1 MKCLLWPFAIVG
13 TAGAAAFVGDKT
25 IGWRHSVQNHKQHNI
40 IISISSCSSN
50 TAWLYDPCQARCHPT
65 ALCMAGKKAVASE
78 PAYWIDVTDHVAIV
92 NDGDNRRIKFTIR
105 GNPKV
110 LVRHRTARGFMY
122 NPSKA
127 AQDLFRDCLLEALPQ
142 EHHPVIIDSG
152 DSDLDIPTVM
162 FPENQFLKLSLTF
175 RMKRPNNH
183 FIGSKPGTG
192 RLKPNAPR
200 KYYNNRSGDVDNLC
214 KFVMDSLNQV
224 LYADDRQV
232 VCLNAIKLLD
242 SDGDCKGSTDVEIST
257 LNDEDEN
264 NIIL

>member
-1 MKCLLWPFAIVG
+1 MKRLLWPFAVVG
-13 TAGAAAFVGDKT
+13 AAGAAAFVRDK
-25 IGWRHSVQNHKQHNI
+25 SQNFNQKQHDI
-40 IISISSCSSN
+40 ITSISSCSSN
-50 TAWLYDPCQARCHPT
+50 SNFAGWLYHPCQAKHHLT
-65 ALCMAGKKAVASE
+65 ALFLAGKKAVSSE
-78 PAYWIDVTDHVAIV
+78 PAYWIDETDHVTIF
-92 NDGDNRRIKFTIR
+92 NDGGNRRIKFTIR

-142 EHHPVIIDSG
+142 EYHPVILDSG
-152 DSDLDIPTVM
+152 DSDSDEPSVM

-183 FIGSKPGTG
+183 FISSKPGPG

-242 SDGDCKGSTDVEIST
+242 SDGDCRGSTDVEIST

-264 NIIL
+264 NIL

>member
-1 MKCLLWPFAIVG
+1 MKILLWLFSIVG
-13 TAGAAAFVGDKT
+13 TAGATAFVGDKL
-25 IGWRHSVQNHKQHNI
+25 QNPKQHNI
-40 IISISSCSSN
+40 IIPSCSSN
-50 TAWLYDPCQARCHPT
+50 TKFAGWLYHACQAKHHPIV
-65 ALCMAGKKAVASE
+65 LRMAGKKAVASE
-78 PAYWIDVTDHVAIV
+78 PAYWIDEMDHVAIV
-92 NDGDNRRIKFTIR
+92 NNDGNRRIKFTIR

-110 LVRHRTARGFMY
+110 LVRHRTARGFIY

-127 AQDLFRDCLLEALPQ
+127 AQDRFRDCLLEALPQ
-142 EHHPVIIDSG
+142 EHHPLIIDSG
-152 DSDLDIPTVM
+152 DSDSDTPTVM

-183 FIGSKPGTG
+183 FIGSKPGPG
-192 RLKPNAPR
+192 RLKANAPR

-242 SDGDCKGSTDVEIST
+242 SDGDCRGSTDVEIST
-257 LNDEDEN
+257 LNDEDDN
-264 NIIL
+264 NIL

>member
-1 MKCLLWPFAIVG
+1 MASSSL
-13 TAGAAAFVGDKT
+13 AFVAFLLAASDVQGS
-25 IGWRHSVQNHKQHNI
+25 WQYRHPYEAK
-40 IISISSCSSN
+40 C
-50 TAWLYDPCQARCHPT
+50 RPT
-65 ALCMAGKKAVASE
+65 TLHMAPKKAVTSE
-78 PAYWIDVTDHVAIV
+78 PAYWIDEMDHVSIV
-92 NDGDNRRIKFTIR
+92 NDNGNRRIKFTIR

-142 EHHPVIIDSG
+142 EYHPVIIDSG
-152 DSDLDIPTVM
+152 DSDSDEPTVM
-162 FPENQFLKLSLTF
+162 FPDNEFLKMSLTF

-183 FIGSKPGTG
+183 FIGSKPGPG
-192 RLKPNAPR
+192 RLKPNAPQ

-232 VCLNAIKLLD
+232 VCLNAMKVLD
-242 SDGDCKGSTDVEIST
+242 SDGDCKGSTDVEISV
-257 LNDEDEN
+257 LND
-264 NIIL
+264 

>member
-1 MKCLLWPFAIVG
+1 MALSSTLVAFL
-13 TAGAAAFVGDKT
+13 AASD
-25 IGWRHSVQNHKQHNI
+25 VQGSWQYH
-40 IISISSCSSN
+40 
-50 TAWLYDPCQARCHPT
+50 PCRARCPPT
-65 ALCMAGKKAVASE
+65 AMHMARKKAVPSE
-78 PAYWIDVTDHVAIV
+78 PAYWIDEMDNVAIE
-92 NDGDNRRIKFTIR
+92 NDGNNRRIKFTIR

-127 AQDLFRDCLLEALPQ
+127 SQDLFRDCLLEALPQ
-142 EHHPVIIDSG
+142 EYHPIIIDSG
-152 DSDLDIPTVM
+152 ESDSDEPTVM
-162 FPENQFLKLSLTF
+162 FPEHEFLKLSLTF

-183 FIGSKPGTG
+183 FIGSKPGSG
-192 RLKPNAPR
+192 RLKPNAPQ

-232 VCLNAIKLLD
+232 VCLNAIKVVD
-242 SDGDCKGSTDVEIST
+242 SDGDCKGSTDVEISV

-264 NIIL
+264 NIIM